1 MKAMAAMNSMTSRK
15 QKGFTLVELVMVIV
29 ILGVLAAFALPR
41 FADLSGDASKAAV
54 SGAQGAVKSA
64 SGIAHA
70 TWLAGGGSGDVT
82 LEGETITMVGGY
94 PQAGGT
100 LTDPSVEDKNG
111 IAAAAQLT
119 TADFTLKAYGLN
131 ATSTLTVSNGTCQ
144 FDYTESDGA
153 TAPSAPVTSAVTC
166 P

>member
-1 MKAMAAMNSMTSRK
+1 MKAMTAMASRK
-15 QKGFTLVELVMVIV
+15 EKGFTLIELVMVIV

-82 LEGETITMVGGY
+82 LEGETITMIGGY
-94 PQAGGT
+94 PKAGAT
-100 LTDPSVEDKNG
+100 SG
-111 IAAAAQLT
+111 IAEAAQLT
-119 TADFTLKAYGLN
+119 ADDFTLTYDSGGSP
-131 ATSTLTVSNGTCQ
+131 TPTLTVSNGTCS
-144 FDYTESDGA
+144 FVYTESDGS
-153 TAPSAPVTSAVTC
+153 TAPATSAVTC